1 VADWVTISALASA
14 GGTLVLAGV
23 TVASVRSANRAAR
36 VAEQSLLAAQRPLL
50 VASRAEDPA
59 LRAGFQDGVWF
70 NVPGGE
76 GAASATD
83 QADYFVIS
91 VRNVGTGIAVLHGW
105 HLIPELVLER
115 SAHVTPPPLEDFT
128 TRTRDL
134 YVAPGDIG
142 FWQGSFRDPR
152 SDGYLEARRAVE
164 ARQTIGVDIL
174 YGDFEGGQ
182 RVISRFMLTAKEID
196 GGVRWFASVGRHWNV
211 DRPDPRERED

>member
-1 VADWVTISALASA
+1 VTDWVTISALASA

-36 VAEQSLLAAQRPLL
+36 VAEQSLLAGQRPLL
-50 VASRAEDPA
+50 VPSRAEDPA
-59 LRAGFQDGVWF
+59 VRAGFQDGVWF

-83 QADYFVIS
+83 GADYFVIS

-115 SAHVTPPPLEDFT
+115 SAHVTPPPLEEFT
-128 TRTRDL
+128 SLTRDL

-142 FWQGSFRDPR
+142 FWQGSFRDPA
-152 SDGYLEARRAVE
+152 SNGYLEARRAVE

-182 RVISRFMLTAKEID
+182 RVISRFMLTPKETD
-196 GGVRWFASVGRHWNV
+196 GVVRWYASVGRHWNV
-211 DRPDPRERED
+211 DRPDPREREG